1 MPNMESYIS
10 TLELG
15 IRNDSQCY
23 YWKQNTVLF
32 SVTGAICQMSCW
44 EDFLNELALGMHLEK
59 INEKHLAKVLQE
71 VRSDYLKHKDKA

>member
-1 MPNMESYIS
+1 
-10 TLELG
+10 
-15 IRNDSQCY
+15 
-23 YWKQNTVLF
+23 
-32 SVTGAICQMSCW
+32 MSCW